1 MVKSHGLTKCSAGV
15 DIATPV
21 VSDHGEPFM
30 WRHHL
35 NKLVFSLL
43 LLLAGISLA
52 LHYGSLKSWG
62 QLDLWD
68 SVGEL
73 TSLTVAIGWLCLI
86 VSSRPAGPVTN
97 WLYSGSF
104 LLVFSYSVDLLDEV
118 ITYPEPHRLMSWLE
132 SFPAPIGML
141 LLTFG
146 LVGWHRE
153 QLAINRQ
160 LQGRKLFLRNH
171 ALIDPLTQLY
181 GPAYLQAVLERELEL
196 HRQQQQPLSLLML
209 DIRGFSAYN
218 RHFGIAA
225 GDHFLTQ
232 FSELLTH
239 QLRPRDL
246 ICRLAG
252 DCFVAVLPQ
261 TEIASAQVLSGHLQ
275 QQLRQLL
282 PEQNV
287 QLTAVALQLP
297 LAQLPHADAALELA
311 RQALQQ
317 AKPAA
322 AALATA
328 FG

>member
-1 MVKSHGLTKCSAGV
+1 
-15 DIATPV
+15 
-21 VSDHGEPFM
+21 M
-30 WRHHL
+30 WQYHL
-35 NKLVFSLL
+35 RKLIFSWLL
-43 LLLAGISLA
+43 LLVGITLA
-52 LHYGSLKSWG
+52 LQYGSLKPFIR
-62 QLDLWD
+62 LDLWD

-73 TSLTVAIGWLCLI
+73 TSLAVAMGWLCLI

-104 LLVFSYSVDLLDEV
+104 LLVFSYTVDLLDEF
-118 ITYPEPHRLMSWLE
+118 IAYPEPHRLMSWLE
-132 SFPAPIGML
+132 SFPAPVGML

-160 LQGRKLFLRNH
+160 LQGRELFLRNH

-181 GPAYLQAVLERELEL
+181 GAAYLQAVLQRELDL
-196 HRQQQQPLSLLML
+196 HQHQQQPLSLLML
-209 DIRGFSAYN
+209 DIQGFSAYN

-261 TEIASAQVLSGHLQ
+261 TDAASANVLQHHLQ
-275 QQLRQLL
+275 QQLRQFL

-287 QLTAVALQLP
+287 RLTCVALQLP
-297 LAQLPHADAALELA
+297 LTQMNHADAALTMA

-317 AKPAA
+317 AKALTPT
-322 AALATA
+322 LATA
-328 FG
+328 LS

>member
-1 MVKSHGLTKCSAGV
+1 
-15 DIATPV
+15 
-21 VSDHGEPFM
+21 M

-35 NKLVFSLL
+35 NKMLYSLL
-43 LLLAGISLA
+43 LLIAGITLA
-52 LHYGSLKSWG
+52 LQYGSFKPFDR
-62 QLDLWD
+62 LDLWD

-86 VSSRPAGPVTN
+86 ISSRPAGPVTN

-104 LLVFSYSVDLLDEV
+104 LLVFSYSVDFLDEF
-118 ITYPEPHRLMSWLE
+118 IAYPEPHRLMSWLE
-132 SFPAPIGML
+132 SFPAPVGML

-160 LQGRKLFLRNH
+160 LQGRELFLRNH

-181 GPAYLQAVLERELEL
+181 GPAYLQAVLQRELEL

-261 TEIASAQVLSGHLQ
+261 TEAASASVLQNHLQ

-287 QLTAVALQLP
+287 QLTSVALQLP
-297 LAQLPHADAALELA
+297 LAQISQADTALTMA

-317 AKPAA
+317 AKPASSP
-322 AALATA
+322 LATA
-328 FG
+328 LS

>member
-1 MVKSHGLTKCSAGV
+1 
-15 DIATPV
+15 
-21 VSDHGEPFM
+21 M

-35 NKLVFSLL
+35 NKMLYSLL
-43 LLLAGISLA
+43 LLIAGITLA
-52 LHYGSLKSWG
+52 LQYGSFKPFDR
-62 QLDLWD
+62 LDLWD

-86 VSSRPAGPVTN
+86 ISSRPAGPVTN

-104 LLVFSYSVDLLDEV
+104 LLVFSYSVDFLDEF
-118 ITYPEPHRLMSWLE
+118 IAYPEPHRLMSWLE
-132 SFPAPIGML
+132 SFPAPVGML

-160 LQGRKLFLRNH
+160 LQGRELFLRNH

-181 GPAYLQAVLERELEL
+181 GPAYLQAVLQRELEL

-261 TEIASAQVLSGHLQ
+261 TEAASASVLQKHLQ

-287 QLTAVALQLP
+287 QLTSVALQLP
-297 LAQLPHADAALELA
+297 LAQISHADAALTMA

-317 AKPAA
+317 AKPVSSP
-322 AALATA
+322 LATA
-328 FG
+328 LS

>member
-1 MVKSHGLTKCSAGV
+1 
-15 DIATPV
+15 
-21 VSDHGEPFM
+21 M
-30 WRHHL
+30 WQYHL
-35 NKLVFSLL
+35 NKLIFSLL
-43 LLLAGISLA
+43 LLLAGITLA
-52 LHYGSLKSWG
+52 LQYGSFKPFVR
-62 QLDLWD
+62 LDLWD

-73 TSLTVAIGWLCLI
+73 TSLAVAIGWLCLI

-104 LLVFSYSVDLLDEV
+104 LLVFSYTVDFLDEF
-118 ITYPEPHRLMSWLE
+118 IAYPEPHRLMSWLE
-132 SFPAPIGML
+132 SFPAPVGML

-160 LQGRKLFLRNH
+160 LQGRELFLRNH

-181 GPAYLQAVLERELEL
+181 GPAYLQAVLQRELEL

-261 TEIASAQVLSGHLQ
+261 TEAASATVLQNHLQ

-287 QLTAVALQLP
+287 QLTSVALELP
-297 LAQLPHADAALELA
+297 LAQINHADVALSMA

-317 AKPAA
+317 AKPITPP
-322 AALATA
+322 LATA
-328 FG
+328 LS

>member
-1 MVKSHGLTKCSAGV
+1 
-15 DIATPV
+15 
-21 VSDHGEPFM
+21 M
-30 WRHHL
+30 WQYHL
-35 NKLVFSLL
+35 NKLIFSLL
-43 LLLAGISLA
+43 LLLAGITLA
-52 LHYGSLKSWG
+52 LQYGSFKPFVR
-62 QLDLWD
+62 LDLWD

-73 TSLTVAIGWLCLI
+73 TSLAVAIGWLCLI

-104 LLVFSYSVDLLDEV
+104 LLVFSYTVDLLDEV
-118 ITYPEPHRLMSWLE
+118 IAYPEPHRLMSWLE
-132 SFPAPIGML
+132 SFPAPVGML

-160 LQGRKLFLRNH
+160 LQGRELFLRNH

-181 GPAYLQAVLERELEL
+181 GPAYLQAVLQRELEL

-261 TEIASAQVLSGHLQ
+261 TEAASASVLQNHLQ

-287 QLTAVALQLP
+287 QLTSVALELP
-297 LAQLPHADAALELA
+297 LAQINHADVALSMA

-317 AKPAA
+317 AKPITPP
-322 AALATA
+322 LATA
-328 FG
+328 LS